1 MKVFVLTELKSTGIP
16 TSVTVFLL
24 DFNWQETLVGLYLL
38 AFKERLFFKGS
49 RSHCLIFPCGWWE
62 GLLSW
67 SPSQQGFLCPRIS
80 PQGVLGFCLALI
92 HSASEAVCSVLLP
105 HTNAFFSSEG
115 DGSSIPKMGKFVGL
129 PRRAYW
135 RARERATLQGKNFF
149 PNKNWIFS
157 KVRATLFFLFFWSPY
172 LSFIVTW
179 SQAW

>member
-105 HTNAFFSSEG
+105 HTNAFFHQKGMVLLFPRWESLWG
-115 DGSSIPKMGKFVGL
+115 CHGGL
-129 PRRAYW
+129 IGGQEKEKHC
-135 RARERATLQGKNFF
+135 RER
-149 PNKNWIFS
+149 IFS
-157 KVRATLFFLFFWSPY
+157 PTKIGYFPR
-172 LSFIVTW
+172 
-179 SQAW
+179 